1 MERVNGI
8 IEGVFRRLDAEEPGK
23 WHKKVARVQK
33 ALNGSY
39 QRAIGKTPFEVMFGV
54 KMRMPEDA
62 DLMKMI
68 DEESYE
74 RFHEERRQVREQA
87 RQQIEKVQ
95 EENRRTFNKKRKP
108 ATKYRVGDII
118 AILRKQWGPGLKLA
132 VRSYGPHRNGHCH

>member
-74 RFHEERRQVREQA
+74 RFHWTPF
-87 RQQIEKVQ
+87 IW
-95 EENRRTFNKKRKP
+95 T
-108 ATKYRVGDII
+108 
-118 AILRKQWGPGLKLA
+118 IL
-132 VRSYGPHRNGHCH
+132 GH